1 MIQRIGINGTGG
13 PLLLV
18 SLDGT
23 EARDKGEL

>member
-1 MIQRIGINGTGG
+1 MIQRIDINGTGD

-18 SLDGT
+18 GLDGT